1 MIVIPALD
9 IRGGKCI
16 RMERGDLKTST
27 VYSDDP
33 VAQARAFVDAGAQK
47 LHVIDIDAAFGH
59 GDNLNVIREICGA
72 VPVPV
77 QVGGGIRN
85 AEQARVRIDAGAS
98 EIILGTVLVEDERV
112 ARNIIGKY
120 GELVIAAI
128 DARGTHVATRGWL
141 ESTPVDRNAL
151 VRRVAQWGV
160 KRVIFTEIRRD
171 GVGEGYDIDAL
182 HEIADAADVKITANG
197 GARTL
202 DDIKTL
208 AREAPAAVDSCIV
221 GSAIYKGTID
231 LAEALAAVH
240 S

>member
-16 RMERGDLKTST
+16 RMERGDLKTAV
-27 VYSDDP
+27 VYSDAP
-33 VAQARAFVDAGAQK
+33 VAQAKAFVDAGAQR
-47 LHVIDIDAAFGH
+47 LHVVDLDAAFGH
-59 GDNLNVIREICGA
+59 GDNLHVIRDICRA
-72 VPVPV
+72 VSVPV
-77 QVGGGIRN
+77 QVGGGMRN
-85 AEQARVRIDAGAS
+85 AEQAGARIDAGAS
-98 EIILGTVLVEDERV
+98 EIVLGTVLVEDERV

-120 GELVIAAI
+120 GERVFAAI

-141 ESTPVDRNAL
+141 ESTPVDRDSL
-151 VRRVAQWGV
+151 VKRVAQWGV
-160 KRVIFTEIRRD
+160 KRVVFTEIRRD
-171 GVGEGYDIDAL
+171 GMGEGYDIDAL
-182 HEIADAADVKITANG
+182 RAVAEAADVKVTANG

-208 AREAPAAVDSCIV
+208 VREAPQAVDSCIV

-231 LAEALAAVH
+231 LAEAFAAAH